1 MTENTRKAVLLEQA
15 KAHLFRSSKD
25 YGEPIMAYGQGAT
38 LVDMDGKEYLDFG
51 SGQMAASLGH
61 NHPAITEAL
70 KRSCERVLHLNTNLV
85 SEEVIELGRSLA
97 DLLPQELQKGCC

>member
-1 MTENTRKAVLLEQA
+1 MLQDSRKTVLLDQA

-25 YGEPIMAYGQGAT
+25 YGEPIIAHGRGAT

-61 NHPAITEAL
+61 NHPSHNRSSGAL
-70 KRSCERVLHLNTNLV
+70 L
-85 SEEVIELGRSLA
+85 
-97 DLLPQELQKGCC
+97 